1 MVTELDAFDLVE
13 ANPRLA
19 DLRGR
24 IRAHSEQF
32 ARAAQ
37 RVCRVLTELTPE
49 ELVYMTAAELGRRT
63 RTSNATVVRTLQA
76 LGYEGLS
83 DLKATIVGVG
93 PTEVVPAVKAR
104 RRVQSTGRGLETI
117 WDLVTAEAIERITLL
132 RGTHSSKK
140 FAEAVRLLL
149 GADTVLTYG
158 FGATGVVADHLAQ
171 QVRRIGHS
179 SRRIRGSGFQLADEM
194 LSIGRGSAMV
204 LFVPGRF
211 PREVEVLLDRCQT
224 VGANT
229 ILITHELADRL
240 VNSVTL
246 VLDAPNTS
254 TGLSAEALSPLIV
267 ADALAQAVAA
277 LDAERTVQSSHTL
290 GTIRRQPGTAAPPA

>member
-104 RRVQSTGRGLETI
+104 RRVQSTGRDLETI

-132 RGTHSSKK
+132 RGTHASKK

-194 LSIGRGSAMV
+194 LSIERGSAMV

-290 GTIRRQPGTAAPPA
+290 GTIRRQLGY